1 MRVGGIVYKKIGTGL
16 LLLFCLFVPIAAEVP
31 PLSSASAVVMEAE
44 SGEVLYEKDAHTA
57 RPMASTTKLMTALLT
72 AETLPLDK
80 ELTVSAAAVAVEGSA
95 LGLRVGDKI
104 TVSDLLTG
112 LLLVSGNDAANAAAL
127 SVADSLP
134 AFSDLMNAKAAALGM
149 HDSHFVTP
157 SGLDAAGHGASA
169 YDMALLGRAVLQ
181 NDFLRQVCATKTAR
195 VYFGAPKREVWVSN
209 HNRLLKLYDGCI
221 GMKTGFTKRSGKC
234 LVSAAERDGV
244 TVVAVTL
251 NGGDYWN
258 DHMKLYAHAFS
269 LLERVQLPTAQAAS
283 LPAAGGMADEALL
296 QMPTPPAVTLHT
308 GEKPTMQVRL
318 PRFLW
323 APLTAG
329 EKVGSVT
336 YTCGERVLCTLPVTV
351 AQDLPART
359 PLSFW
364 GRMWKYCRAFAA
376 WILK

>member
-1 MRVGGIVYKKIGTGL
+1 MCKKTGIGL
-16 LLLFCLFVPIAAEVP
+16 TLLFCLSLPIAAEVP

-57 RPMASTTKLMTALLT
+57 RPMASTTKLLTALLT

-80 ELTVSAAAVAVEGSA
+80 ELTVPAAAVAVEGSA
-95 LGLRVGDKI
+95 LGLRAGDAI

-112 LLLVSGNDAANAAAL
+112 LLLVSGNDAANTAAL

-134 AFSDLMNAKAAALGM
+134 AFSDLMNAKAATLGM
-149 HDSHFVTP
+149 RDSYFVTP

-181 NDFLRQVCATKTAR
+181 NDFLRQVCATKTTR

-234 LVSAAERDGV
+234 LVSAAEKNGV

-258 DHMKLYAHAFS
+258 DHMKLYTHAFS
-269 LLERVQLPTAQAAS
+269 LLERVQLPTAEMAS

-308 GEKPTMQVRL
+308 ACACRGFCGRRL
-318 PRFLW
+318 R
-323 APLTAG
+323 
-329 EKVGSVT
+329 
-336 YTCGERVLCTLPVTV
+336 R
-351 AQDLPART
+351 
-359 PLSFW
+359 
-364 GRMWKYCRAFAA
+364 GRRSAA
-376 WILK
+376 